1 MLRARVL
8 FVVAV
13 AGLLSPSAACRK
25 SSTPP
30 IEADP
35 KIWRDAEATKVA
47 ALTASLTAAESAP
60 AGDVSVY
67 RWENGFVEGWVQFD
81 GDGGPD
87 RPPLDL
93 LRRIINQFLDQE
105 GGRAPAAERLS
116 GIAIVSRTKALQAA
130 SDAGEYDWYACKIL
144 IQATLASAD
153 RTSTSSVGVGA
164 ISGRLKVARTEG
176 QQVNFSDEVGGTL
189 CRLRKPG
196 MKSSDG
202 PIWMELKVIT
212 PTDRPG
218 A

>member
-1 MLRARVL
+1 MLRARIL

-13 AGLLSPSAACRK
+13 AGMLSLSAACRK
-25 SSTPP
+25 SPSPP

-47 ALTASLTAAESAP
+47 ALTASLSAP
-60 AGDVSVY
+60 GGDVSVY

-81 GDGGPD
+81 GDGSPD
-87 RPPLDL
+87 RTPLDF
-93 LRRIINQFLDQE
+93 LRRMVDQFSDQE
-105 GGRAPAAERLS
+105 AGRVPAAERLS
-116 GIAIVSRTKALQAA
+116 GIAIVSRTKAHQAG
-130 SDAGEYDWYACKIL
+130 SDGGGYDWYDCKVL

-164 ISGRLKVARTEG
+164 ISGRLKVARREG
-176 QQVNFSDEVGGTL
+176 QQVVFSDEVGGTV

-202 PIWMELKVIT
+202 PVWMELKVIT
-212 PTDRPG
+212 PTDKTG

>member
-1 MLRARVL
+1 MLRARIL
-8 FVVAV
+8 FAIAV
-13 AGLLSPSAACRK
+13 AGMLSLSAACRK
-25 SSTPP
+25 SSSPP

-47 ALTASLTAAESAP
+47 ALTASLSAP
-60 AGDVSVY
+60 GGDVSVY

-81 GDGGPD
+81 GDGSPD
-87 RPPLDL
+87 RTPLDF
-93 LRRIINQFLDQE
+93 LRRTVDQFLDQE
-105 GGRAPAAERLS
+105 AGRVPAAERFS
-116 GIAIVSRTKALQAA
+116 GIAIVSRTKAHQAG
-130 SDAGEYDWYACKIL
+130 SDGGGYDWYDCKVL

-164 ISGRLKVARTEG
+164 ISGRLKVAPREG
-176 QQVNFSDEVGGTL
+176 QQVVFSDEVGGTV

-212 PTDRPG
+212 PTDKTG

>member
-1 MLRARVL
+1 
-8 FVVAV
+8 VVAV
-13 AGLLSPSAACRK
+13 AGLLSLSTACRK
-25 SSTPP
+25 SSSPV
-30 IEADP
+30 IEAHP

-47 ALTASLTAAESAP
+47 ALTASLSAPESAP
-60 AGDVSVY
+60 GGDVSVY

-81 GDGGPD
+81 GDGGPN
-87 RPPLDL
+87 RTPLEF
-93 LRRIINQFLDQE
+93 LRRIIDQFVDQE
-105 GGRAPAAERLS
+105 GGRVPPPERLS
-116 GIAIVSRTKALQAA
+116 GIAIVSRTKANQAG
-130 SDAGEYDWYACKIL
+130 SDAGEYDWYVCKVL

-164 ISGRLKVARTEG
+164 VSGRLKVARREG
-176 QQVNFSDEVGGTL
+176 QQVVFSDDVKETV

-212 PTDRPG
+212 PTDQPG

>member
-1 MLRARVL
+1 MLRARIL
-8 FVVAV
+8 FAVAV
-13 AGLLSPSAACRK
+13 ACMLSLSAACRK
-25 SSTPP
+25 SSSPP

-47 ALTASLTAAESAP
+47 ALTASLSAP
-60 AGDVSVY
+60 GGDVSVY

-81 GDGGPD
+81 GDGSPD
-87 RPPLDL
+87 RTPLDF
-93 LRRIINQFLDQE
+93 LRRTVDQFLDQE
-105 GGRAPAAERLS
+105 AGRVPAAERLS
-116 GIAIVSRTKALQAA
+116 GIAIVSRTKAHQAG
-130 SDAGEYDWYACKIL
+130 SDGGGYDWYDCKVL

-164 ISGRLKVARTEG
+164 ISGRLKVARREG
-176 QQVNFSDEVGGTL
+176 QQVVFSDEVGRTV

-212 PTDRPG
+212 PTDKTGP
-218 A
+218 